1 MASKRNTASKKTFLK
16 WSINDDFDFEVDD
29 NSDLTLLKCKICT
42 VHLAEIRREARKRNI
57 HGPVLDGILN
67 YRIAL

>member
-1 MASKRNTASKKTFLK
+1 MASKRNTVSKKTFLK

-57 HGPVLDGILN
+57 HEPVLDGILN